1 MVPFK
6 AAVVGVAR
14 RTLLQGIWRTAIDWR
29 VRNPLMRLQTS
40 RFDNQALLSLNAL
53 EVEDIAVALQTSARL
68 IKQQAKAA
76 PFKEGQQELRDLAGR
91 LTALLT
97 TFHEQCD
104 QLTELSSSPRPG
116 RLDVALPGVGVDGSG
131 RDVLGE

>member
-1 MVPFK
+1 
-6 AAVVGVAR
+6 
-14 RTLLQGIWRTAIDWR
+14 
-29 VRNPLMRLQTS
+29 MRLKTS
-40 RFDNQALLSLNAL
+40 RFDEQALLSLNAS
-53 EVEDIAVALQTSARL
+53 EVEDIAVALQTSARS

-97 TFHEQCD
+97 SLHEQYD
-104 QLTELSSSPRPG
+104 QLSELSSSPRPG
-116 RLDVALPGVGVDGSG
+116 RLNVSLPGVGVDGSG